1 MAQNMNQFI
10 ERHGKIQD
18 DIVDY
23 AAQTQEDPKRD
34 NRLIN
39 IAYLTELAY
48 A

>member
-1 MAQNMNQFI
+1 MAQNMDQLI
-10 ERHGKIQD
+10 ERHGKIQE
-18 DIVDY
+18 DIVVY
-23 AAQTQEDPKRD
+23 AAQTQEDLKRD